1 MEIIDQ
7 HVKGI
12 MEGCKRRARD
22 AGLSFEDESLEY
34 IVTNRDMIE
43 LSPKVMIPT
52 LYDYWVHDVRVI
64 SGKGMYELYPSNPYE
79 TVINTRPPISFYNDN
94 NPDWLNVMIFYHV
107 LAHIDFFQNNLFF
120 KHTWDYDFTGQA
132 LADKRLV
139 AKYRSEKGRWVDY
152 VIEFARGIDNLVG
165 YHNQV
170 SEAVSPDEKRILG
183 KLDYYFDIFLQKEK
197 RVSQNEYLKE
207 ITRYNSI
214 GRKKDENIDGNM
226 DLSDSIEQSQD
237 NDLEQNNLIQDQVED
252 IGLAD
257 SRSRIVV
264 NENDFFIDVRIKYPE
279 FDAFY
284 KRYTEKK
291 ENIRMD
297 VMQYIMKY
305 SSFLEKDEN
314 RWIKSVME
322 IVRNTSIF
330 FQPQIRT
337 KIMNEGWA
345 SIWHEMLFMK
355 DDRIRGH
362 EVDFAKVNAGVTAM
376 PKVGLNPYAL
386 GMRLFYHII
395 DMDDRGCY
403 SFDYL
408 NLHDEVK
415 RQKYNTNKGTG
426 LDRIFAIRENLCDF
440 TFINTYIDQEFMNKH
455 NLFVSGKRLNR
466 ERMSWQYYIKSRKAE
481 AYKQMLIDTL
491 YHPPVVTVNH
501 EKTAQGPL
509 YLVHKFEGKPLKV
522 DYIENT
528 MIGLEYLWGRS
539 VRLETSE
546 PYVSKDASSH
556 QRFVNYW
563 NPPSPAQQA
572 SPQVKQESQA
582 IAWKRVLYVMENR
595 KLIKREIN

>member
-12 MEGCKRRARD
+12 MEGCKQRAKD

-43 LSPKVMIPT
+43 LSPKVMMPT

-107 LAHIDFFQNNLFF
+107 LAHIDFFQKNLFF
-120 KHTWDYDFTGQA
+120 KHTWDYDFNGQA
-132 LADKRLV
+132 LADKRLI

-165 YHNQV
+165 YHDV
-170 SEAVSPDEKRILG
+170 ISDAVSHDKKKVIG
-183 KLDYYFDIFLQKEK
+183 KLDYYFDVFLQKEK
-197 RVSQNEYLKE
+197 KVGQNEYLKE
-207 ITRYNSI
+207 IDRYNQM
-214 GRKKDENIDGNM
+214 GRSNLGKSDGA
-226 DLSDSIEQSQD
+226 STKGVEQFGV
-237 NDLEQNNLIQDQVED
+237 VED
-252 IGLAD
+252 
-257 SRSRIVV
+257 
-264 NENDFFIDVRIKYPE
+264 DFFVDVRIKYPE

-284 KRYTEKK
+284 TRYTEKK
-291 ENIRMD
+291 EAVRMD
-297 VMQYIMKY
+297 VVQYILKH
-305 SSFLEKDEN
+305 SDFLEKEEN
-314 RWIKSVME
+314 EWMKSVIE

-345 SIWHEMLFMK
+345 SIWHEMLFMQ
-355 DDRIRGH
+355 DDRIKGH

-386 GMRLFYHII
+386 GMRLFYHIM
-395 DMDDRGCY
+395 DMEDRGCY
-403 SFDYL
+403 SWDYI
-408 NLHDEVK
+408 NTHDEVK
-415 RQKYNTNKGTG
+415 RKKYNYASNLKDISRVNKKKGF
-426 LDRIFAIRENLCDF
+426 DRIFSIRENMCDF
-440 TFINTYIDQEFMNKH
+440 TFINSYIDQEFMDKH
-455 NLFVSGKRLNR
+455 KLFVSGKRLNR
-466 ERMSWQYYIKSRKAE
+466 ERMSWEYYIKSRKAS
-481 AYKQMLIDTL
+481 AYKEMLINTL
-491 YHPPVVTVNH
+491 YHPPIIYVNE

-509 YLVHKFEGKPLKV
+509 YLVHKFEGKPLKA

-528 MIGLEYLWGRS
+528 MIGIEFLWGRS

-546 PYVSKDASSH
+546 PYEPSVTTQQK
-556 QRFVNYW
+556 FINYW
-563 NPPSPAQQA
+563 NPPLQSSSA
-572 SPQVKQESQA
+572 PQEKKQEIKPIS
-582 IAWKRVLYVMENR
+582 WKRVLYIMENR
-595 KLIKREIN
+595 KLFKREID

>member
-12 MEGCKRRARD
+12 MEGCKQRARD

-64 SGKGMYELYPSNPYE
+64 SGKGMYELYPNNPYE

-120 KHTWDYDFTGQA
+120 KHTWDYDFSGQA
-132 LADKRLV
+132 LADKRLIS
-139 AKYRSEKGRWVDY
+139 KYRSEHGRWVDY
-152 VIEFARGIDNLVG
+152 MIEFARGIDNLVG
-165 YHNQV
+165 YHDQV
-170 SEAVSPDEKRILG
+170 SDAVSPDEKRIMG

-197 RVSQNEYLKE
+197 RVTQNEYLKE
-207 ITRYNSI
+207 ISRYNLM
-214 GRKKDENIDGNM
+214 GHREDE
-226 DLSDSIEQSQD
+226 EHFAVQ
-237 NDLEQNNLIQDQVED
+237 EE
-252 IGLAD
+252 
-257 SRSRIVV
+257 
-264 NENDFFIDVRIKYPE
+264 EFFIDVRIKYPE
-279 FDAFY
+279 IDAFY
-284 KRYTEKK
+284 KRHIEKK
-291 ENIRMD
+291 EALRMD
-297 VMQYIMKY
+297 VMQYIMKH
-305 SSFLEKDEN
+305 SAFLEKDEN

-386 GMRLFYHII
+386 GMRLFYHIM
-395 DMDDRGCY
+395 DMENRGCY
-403 SFDYL
+403 SFDYY
-408 NLHDEVK
+408 NMHDELK
-415 RQKYNTNKGTG
+415 REKYNTDKGSG
-426 LDRIFAIRENLCDF
+426 FDRIFTIRENLCDF
-440 TFINTYIDQEFMNKH
+440 TFINSYIDQEFLNKH
-455 NLFVSGKRLNR
+455 KLFVSGKRLNK
-466 ERMSWQYYIKSRKAE
+466 ERMTWQYYIKSRKAE
-481 AYKQMLIDTL
+481 AYKEMLVETL
-491 YHPPVVTVNH
+491 YHPPVITVNE

-546 PYVSKDASSH
+546 PSAATDTPH

-563 NPPSPAQQA
+563 NPPGPAAPGA
-572 SPQVKQESQA
+572 SSKQEQRT
-582 IAWKRVLYVMENR
+582 IVWKRVLYVMENR

>member
-12 MEGCKRRARD
+12 MEGCKQRARD

-43 LSPKVMIPT
+43 LSPKVMMPT

-64 SGKGMYELYPSNPYE
+64 SGKGLYELYPSNPYE

-120 KHTWDYDFTGQA
+120 KHTWDYDFNGQA
-132 LADKRLV
+132 LADKRLIS
-139 AKYRSEKGRWVDY
+139 KYRSEKGRWVDY
-152 VIEFARGIDNLVG
+152 IIEFARGIDNLVG
-165 YHNQV
+165 YHEVV
-170 SEAVSPDEKRILG
+170 SDSVMPDERRLMG
-183 KLDYYFDIFLQKEK
+183 MLDYYFDIFLQKEK
-197 RVSQNEYLKE
+197 QVTQNEYLKE
-207 ITRYNSI
+207 IDRHNKMFKAKNS
-214 GRKKDENIDGNM
+214 DGKNSTEGSTF
-226 DLSDSIEQSQD
+226 LAVQ
-237 NDLEQNNLIQDQVED
+237 ED
-252 IGLAD
+252 
-257 SRSRIVV
+257 
-264 NENDFFIDVRIKYPE
+264 DFLIDVRIKYPE

-284 KRYTEKK
+284 KRHIEKK
-291 ENIRMD
+291 ESVRMD
-297 VMQYIMKY
+297 VMQYIIKH
-305 SSFLEKDEN
+305 SAFLEKEEN
-314 RWIKSVME
+314 EWMKSVIE

-345 SIWHEMLFMK
+345 SIWHEMLFMR
-355 DDRIRGH
+355 DDRIKGH

-386 GMRLFYHII
+386 GMRLFYHIM
-395 DMDDRGCY
+395 DMEDRGCY
-403 SFDYL
+403 SWDYI
-408 NLHDEVK
+408 NTHDEFK
-415 RQKYNTNKGTG
+415 RRKYNFAEERDNKKGF
-426 LDRIFAIRENLCDF
+426 DRIFAIRENLCDF
-440 TFINTYIDQEFMNKH
+440 TFINSYIDQEFMDKH
-455 NLFVSGKRLNR
+455 KLFVSGKRLNK

-481 AYKQMLIDTL
+481 EYKEMLVDTL
-491 YHPPVVTVNH
+491 YHPPVIRVNH
-501 EKTAQGPL
+501 EKTQQGPL

-546 PYVSKDASSH
+546 PYAPNDTTGQK
-556 QRFVNYW
+556 FVNYW
-563 NPPSPAQQA
+563 NPPAPSPPATGAAPQA
-572 SPQVKQESQA
+572 KKETKP

-595 KLIKREIN
+595 KLLKREIN

>member
-64 SGKGMYELYPSNPYE
+64 SGKGMYELYPNNPYE

-132 LADKRLV
+132 LADKRLI
-139 AKYRSEKGRWVDY
+139 AKYRSEHGRWVDY
-152 VIEFARGIDNLVG
+152 IIEFARGIDNIVG
-165 YHNQV
+165 YHDQV
-170 SEAVSPDEKRILG
+170 SKSVSPDEKRILG

-197 RVSQNEYLKE
+197 KVSQNEYLKE
-207 ITRYNSI
+207 ITRYNQI
-214 GRKKDENIDGNM
+214 GSKEDG
-226 DLSDSIEQSQD
+226 EKH
-237 NDLEQNNLIQDQVED
+237 
-252 IGLAD
+252 
-257 SRSRIVV
+257 VV
-264 NENDFFIDVRIKYPE
+264 QENDYFIDVRIKYPE

-284 KRYTEKK
+284 KRYIEKK
-291 ENIRMD
+291 EDIRID
-297 VMQYIMKY
+297 VMQYLMRY

-314 RWIKSVME
+314 KWIKTVME

-386 GMRLFYHII
+386 GMRLFYHIA
-395 DMDDRGCY
+395 DMEDRGCY
-403 SFDYL
+403 SWDYI
-408 NLHDEVK
+408 NTHDELK
-415 RQKYNTNKGTG
+415 RKKYNSSVKYSSSEGIYSKKGF
-426 LDRIFAIRENLCDF
+426 DRIFSLRENLCDF
-440 TFINTYIDQEFMNKH
+440 TFINSYIDQEFMNKH
-455 NLFVSGKRLNR
+455 KLFVSGKRLNK
-466 ERMSWQYYIKSRKAE
+466 ERMTWQYYIKSRKAE
-481 AYKQMLIDTL
+481 AYKEMLIDTL
-491 YHPPVVTVNH
+491 YHPPIITVNH

-546 PYVSKDASSH
+546 PSASKDTSH

-563 NPPSPAQQA
+563 NPPAPAAPASSQA
-572 SPQVKQESQA
+572 KQEPQA
-582 IAWKRVLYVMENR
+582 IVWKRVLYVMENR

>member
-12 MEGCKRRARD
+12 MEGCKQRARD

-43 LSPKVMIPT
+43 LSPKVMMPT

-64 SGKGMYELYPSNPYE
+64 SGKGLYELYPSNPYE

-120 KHTWDYDFTGQA
+120 KHTWDYDFNGQA
-132 LADKRLV
+132 LADKRLI

-165 YHNQV
+165 YH
-170 SEAVSPDEKRILG
+170 EAVSNAVMPDEKKVIG
-183 KLDYYFDIFLQKEK
+183 KIDYYFDVFLQKEK
-197 RVSQNEYLKE
+197 KVTQNEYLKE
-207 ITRYNSI
+207 ISRYNQMGKNS
-214 GRKKDENIDGNM
+214 GQKA
-226 DLSDSIEQSQD
+226 
-237 NDLEQNNLIQDQVED
+237 NLININAGGGETEE
-252 IGLAD
+252 AD
-257 SRSRIVV
+257 SKFVV
-264 NENDFFIDVRIKYPE
+264 DEDYFLIDVRIKYPE

-284 KRYTEKK
+284 SRHIEKK
-291 ENIRMD
+291 ETVRMD
-297 VMQYIMKY
+297 VMEYIIKH
-305 SSFLEKDEN
+305 SAFLEKEEN
-314 RWIKSVME
+314 EWMKSVIE

-345 SIWHEMLFMK
+345 SIWHEMLFMR
-355 DDRIRGH
+355 DDRIKGH

-386 GMRLFYHII
+386 GMRLFYHIA
-395 DMDDRGCY
+395 DMEDRGCY
-403 SFDYL
+403 SWDYI
-408 NLHDEVK
+408 NTHQEFK
-415 RQKYNTNKGTG
+415 RKKYNSSGYTPSEGSYSKKGF
-426 LDRIFAIRENLCDF
+426 DRIFAIRENLCDF
-440 TFINTYIDQEFMNKH
+440 TFLNSYIDQEFMDKH
-455 NLFVSGKRLNR
+455 KLFVSGKRLNK

-491 YHPPVVTVNH
+491 YHPPVIHVSH
-501 EKTAQGPL
+501 EKTQQGPL

-546 PYVSKDASSH
+546 PYTPNETAQ

-563 NPPSPAQQA
+563 NPPTPAPA
-572 SPQVKQESQA
+572 AGAAPKAKEEKKP
-582 IAWKRVLYVMENR
+582 IAWKRMLYVMENR